1 MAGDGYF
8 DSGTDEHVLVL
19 MAALYVRASGCFEVG
34 SQLLLAGKSKDGG
47 GRRPIKALDMAR
59 CRERVSFC
67 ALTVRR

>member
-47 GRRPIKALDMAR
+47 EASNKGSRHGSLSGK
-59 CRERVSFC
+59 S
-67 ALTVRR
+67 